1 MPVGLDCQ
9 QMQRIEEVVATRR
22 KIKRG
27 DMLFQNGED
36 FTSLYAIRT
45 GFFKTCVATE
55 DGRYQ
60 VTGFQMAGEIIG
72 LDGIVHNHHTCDAI
86 ALENA
91 EVCVMPFNRIEEI
104 SREVTA
110 LQSHVRSSQST
121 RTAGVSER
129 GDITVTCL
137 LDRTVG
143 GHLHH
148 TRKLN

>member
-60 VTGFQMAGEIIG
+60 VTGFQMAGKS
-72 LDGIVHNHHTCDAI
+72 LAWM
-86 ALENA
+86 AL
-91 EVCVMPFNRIEEI
+91 F
-104 SREVTA
+104 T
-110 LQSHVRSSQST
+110 
-121 RTAGVSER
+121 
-129 GDITVTCL
+129 ITTPAMRL
-137 LDRTVG
+137 R
-143 GHLHH
+143 
-148 TRKLN
+148 